1 MEKDLPNWMG
11 DIILM
16 VSFAR
21 YIASYSLMKTERTSV
36 IINVYKTA
44 IALKAELIIN
54 TETTLKSYL

>member
-21 YIASYSLMKTERTSV
+21 YIASYSLMKTERTS
-36 IINVYKTA
+36 IYYVYKTA